1 MIGGGMHLELTV
13 GDLTTAQADAIV
25 NAAAPALLGGGGV
38 DGAIHRAGGPAIL
51 AACREL
57 RSTAR
62 YRDGLARGD
71 AVATTAGNLAARW
84 VIHTVG
90 PVYRRPGVDRSV
102 LLRSCYTRSLVVAD
116 ELGAASVAFPLISA
130 GAYGWPVRDALAQA
144 FAALRAADTRVET
157 VTLWLFAPA
166 TGELARELLAGS

>member
-1 MIGGGMHLELTV
+1 MNLQLTV

-38 DGAIHRAGGPAIL
+38 DGAIHRAGGPAVL
-51 AACREL
+51 AGCREL

-71 AVATTAGNLAARW
+71 AVATTAGNLNARW

-90 PVYRRPGVDRSV
+90 PIYRQRGRDGSAV
-102 LLRSCYTRSLVVAD
+102 LRSCYARSLAVAD

-144 FAALRAADTRVET
+144 FAALRTAGTRVAT
-157 VTLWLFAPA
+157 VTLWLFDPA
-166 TGELARELLAGS
+166 TGQLARELLAG